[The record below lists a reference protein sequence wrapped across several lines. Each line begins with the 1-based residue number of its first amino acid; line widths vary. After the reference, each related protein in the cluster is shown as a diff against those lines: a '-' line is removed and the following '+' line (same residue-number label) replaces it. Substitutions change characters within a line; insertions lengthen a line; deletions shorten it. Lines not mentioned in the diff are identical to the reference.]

1 MEKRPLLEKSPTGIK
16 IIVLLLLVFSS
27 IIFVFLVGLLIAVPI
42 FGGDIFDKLSMV
54 SNPSTVEMINFSKY
68 LQLVSQLGFFIVPSL
83 IFAFLVNK
91 KISQYLKINVNISG
105 FTLVLTI
112 ALTFLGMPFINWLAE
127 LNSGLQLPES
137 MKSIEEWMKTTEENA
152 KVLVEKFLEVET
164 IGGLLINIFII
175 AIIPAIGEEFLFR
188 GVLQRLFHDWS
199 KNIHIAVF
207 VTGFL
212 FSFIHFQFYGFLP
225 RMLLGVIFGYLFAWS
240 GSLWIPIAA
249 HFVNNA
255 FAVIAFYLLNK
266 GLIEMDIDKVGT
278 EGSNVS
284 IALTGLIFV
293 IAILFAIYK
302 WENKRKTIKNHN
314 SLQR

>member
-16 IIVLLLLVFSS
+16 IIILLLLVFSS
-27 IIFVFLVGLLIAVPI
+27 IIFIFLLGLLIAVPI

-54 SNPSTVEMINFSKY
+54 SNPSTAEMISFSKY

-91 KISQYLKINVNISG
+91 KISQYLKLNVNISA
-105 FTLVLTI
+105 FTLVLTV
-112 ALTFLGMPFINWLAE
+112 ALIFFGMPFINWLAE
-127 LNSGLQLPES
+127 LNSGLQLPGS

-199 KNIHIAVF
+199 KNIHVAVF

-240 GSLWIPIAA
+240 GSLWLPIAA

-255 FAVIAFYLLNK
+255 FAVIAYYLYK
-266 GLIEMDIDKVGT
+266 QGVIEMEIDKVGT

-293 IAILFAIYK
+293 GAILFAIYK

-314 SLQR
+314 SPQR

>member
-249 HFVNNA
+249 HFVTNA

>member
-16 IIVLLLLVFSS
+16 IIILLLLVLSS
-27 IIFVFLVGLLIAVPI
+27 IIFVFLLGLLIAVPI
-42 FGGDIFDKLSMV
+42 FGGDILDKLSMV
-54 SNPSTVEMINFSKY
+54 SNPSTAEMISLSKY

-83 IFAFLVNK
+83 IFAFLVNRK
-91 KISQYLKINVNISG
+91 VSQYLKIDVNISL
-105 FTLVLTI
+105 FTLVLTM
-112 ALTFLGMPFINWLAE
+112 ALIFLGMPFINWLAE
-127 LNSGLQLPES
+127 LNAGIQLPGS

-152 KVLVEKFLEVET
+152 KVLVEKFLAVET
-164 IGGLLINIFII
+164 LGGLFVNIFLI

-255 FAVIAFYLLNK
+255 FAVIAFYLFNK
-266 GLIEMDIDKVGT
+266 GVIEMEIDKVGT
-278 EGSNVS
+278 QNSNIS
-284 IALTGLIFV
+284 IALTGLVFMV
-293 IAILFAIYK
+293 AILFAIYK
-302 WENKRKTIKNHN
+302 WENKRKAIKNH
-314 SLQR
+314 SLPRR